1 MRLEELQLAG
11 ADAAQINAAHARALS
26 GPSRYPGQSDL
37 PASSLAAFMRQQLA
51 DIRALQWHDR
61 QDDSG
66 QVRAMIFADDLFAIL
81 NRKTP

>member
-26 GPSRYPGQSDL
+26 GQSDL
-37 PASSLAAFMRQQLA
+37 PAPSLVAFMRQQLA

-66 QVRAMIFADDLFAIL
+66 QVRAMIFADELFAIL